1 MLRGHRLGLLFSVVL
16 LSISVPGRSAGFLFP
31 APSAQLDD
39 LYQHYDDDFIRLL
52 NLATRQIGK
61 PILKYEKLAPGT
73 LLRKATVTGTH
84 YELGLLVGLI
94 ARNYGMQ
101 VLRRSASNADMNARI
116 TEMYRNIYPQFLE
129 KARGIG
135 QAFGLILDDLDLRYL
150 EHDFE
155 AELWWRIFKY
165 QQFTDF
171 TGFSVAKPIL
181 GCSLI
186 SYYLDG
192 EKRQLIGRNFD
203 NRADRPGFLVISSLD
218 GVYRTIGHSIFQL
231 YQWLPDGINER
242 GLFMGMASLSSP
254 QQYMDYKDSSDYPVR
269 PAIQAVHLE
278 RVVLDTCATV
288 DEALALI
295 GKTRVW
301 FPVEFNH
308 FLLSDSL
315 GKSVVV
321 EFDKDKNMVVFPRQ
335 AAFHVVTNTALQ
347 EGTDYV
353 YGACW
358 RYRTATDALLQ
369 GISSLPDLS
378 RVMESVRPQ
387 SGYTRT
393 LWTAM
398 ADLSRKEL
406 KVSYRSENYAISRT
420 FSFSSTRLTWAQLAL
435 GDGYECTLLLSNK
448 RDTEWSGRLHLRQG
462 NNEEWS
468 GAWSLDGQ
476 DHTGS
481 DEIAVTIAPRST
493 VKMCLAGD
501 SSVRSGYLELTAGGA
516 FSVYDVASSYFY
528 RYLAGGRLQESVGSA
543 ATPSGRAFWF
553 PVEKTATTNTGLA
566 WAPDSV
572 TAPFSITLSLY
583 DGSGSQIWLKT
594 LTYSGHEARFFS
606 ELFENIPDGFLG
618 RVRIESEQN
627 IHLEVLRLEQTDS
640 GFQLT
645 TIPPDRIQ

>member
-1 MLRGHRLGLLFSVVL
+1 MLKGRWWGFLLFAVL
-16 LSISVPGRSAGFLFP
+16 LSISVPGHPAGFLLP

-39 LYQHYDDDFIRLL
+39 LYQHYDDDFVRLL
-52 NLATRQIGK
+52 NLATRQMGK
-61 PILKYEKLAPGT
+61 PILKYEAMAPGSFPK
-73 LLRKATVTGTH
+73 KATVTGTH

-101 VLRRSASNADMNARI
+101 VLRRNGSNADMNARI

-135 QAFGLILDDLDLRYL
+135 QAFGITLDDLDLRYL

-155 AELWWRIFKY
+155 AELWWRLFKY
-165 QQFTDF
+165 QEFTDF
-171 TGFSVAKPIL
+171 TGFSVAKPVL
-181 GCSLI
+181 GCSLT
-186 SYYLDG
+186 SYYLEG
-192 EKRQLIGRNFD
+192 ERRQLIGRNFD
-203 NRADRPGFLVISSLD
+203 NRADRPGFLVVSSLD
-218 GVYRTIGHSIFQL
+218 GVYKTIGHSIFQL

-254 QQYMDYKDSSDYPVR
+254 QKYADYKDSPDYPDR

-321 EFDKDKNMVVFPRQ
+321 EFDKDKNMVVLPRQ
-335 AAFHVVTNTALQ
+335 APFHVVTNTALQ

-358 RYRTATDALLQ
+358 RYRTATDGLQQ
-369 GISSLPDLS
+369 GISSMPDLS
-378 RVMESVRPQ
+378 GVMESVRPQ

-398 ADLSRKEL
+398 ADLSRKEMT
-406 KVSYRSENYAISRT
+406 VSYRSENYAISRT

-435 GDGYECTLLLSNK
+435 GGGYECMLLLSNK
-448 RDTEWSGRLHLRQG
+448 RETEWSGQLHLRQG
-462 NNEEWS
+462 NDEGWS
-468 GAWSLDGQ
+468 GSWSLDGL
-476 DHTGS
+476 DRTGS

-493 VKMCLAGD
+493 VKMCLSGD
-501 SSVRSGYLELTAGGA
+501 STVRSGYLQLTAEGA
-516 FSVYDVASSYFY
+516 FSVYDVAPSYFY

-543 ATPSGRAFWF
+543 AAPSGRAFSF
-553 PVEKTATTNTGLA
+553 PVERTATTDTGLA

-572 TAPFSITLSLY
+572 TAPFSIILSLY
-583 DGSGSQIWLKT
+583 DRSGSQLRQKT
-594 LTYSGHEARFFS
+594 LPYGGHEARFVS

-618 RVRIESEQN
+618 RVRVESEQN
-627 IHLEVLRLEQTDS
+627 IHLEVLRLDQTDS
-640 GFQLT
+640 GFQIT
-645 TIPPDRIQ
+645 STPPDRVQ

>member
-1 MLRGHRLGLLFSVVL
+1 MLKRHWLGFLLFAVL
-16 LSISVPGRSAGFLFP
+16 LSISVPGRPAGFLSP
-31 APSAQLDD
+31 APSAKLDD
-39 LYQHYDDDFIRLL
+39 LYQHYDDDFTRLL

-61 PILKYEKLAPGT
+61 PILKYEEMAPGSF
-73 LLRKATVTGTH
+73 LRKATVTGTH

-101 VLRRSASNADMNARI
+101 VLRRSALNADMNARI
-116 TEMYRNIYPQFLE
+116 TGMYRIIYPQFLE

-135 QAFGLILDDLDLRYL
+135 QAFGIALEDLDLRYL

-155 AELWWRIFKY
+155 AELWWRLFKY

-181 GCSLI
+181 GCSLT
-186 SYYLDG
+186 SYYLEG

-218 GVYRTIGHSIFQL
+218 GVYKTIGHSIFQL

-254 QQYMDYKDSSDYPVR
+254 QKYADYKDSPDYPDR

-358 RYRTATDALLQ
+358 RYRTATDGLQQ
-369 GISSLPDLS
+369 GISSMPDLS

-398 ADLSRKEL
+398 ADLSRKEMT
-406 KVSYRSENYAISRT
+406 VNYRAEDYAITRT
-420 FSFSSTRLTWAQLAL
+420 FGFLGTRLTWAQLAL
-435 GDGYECTLLLSNK
+435 GGGYECALLLSNK
-448 RDTEWSGRLHLRQG
+448 RDTEWSGQLHLRQG
-462 NNEEWS
+462 SDEAWS
-468 GAWSLDGQ
+468 GSWSLDGQ
-476 DHTGS
+476 DRTGS
-481 DEIAVTIAPRST
+481 DGIAVTIGPRST
-493 VKMCLAGD
+493 VKILLSGD
-501 SSVRSGYLELTAGGA
+501 STVRSGYLRLTAEGA
-516 FSVYDVASSYFY
+516 FSVYDVAPSYFY

-543 ATPSGRAFWF
+543 AAASGSTFWF
-553 PVEKTATTNTGLA
+553 PVEKTATTDTGVA

-572 TAPFSITLSLY
+572 TAPFSISINLY
-583 DGSGSQIWLKT
+583 DSSGRQLQQKT
-594 LTYSGHEARFFS
+594 LAYSGHEARFVS
-606 ELFENIPDGFLG
+606 ELFENMPDGFLG
-618 RVRIESEQN
+618 RALIESEQN
-627 IHLEVLRLEQTDS
+627 IHLEVLRLDQTGS

-645 TIPPDRIQ
+645 ATPPDRIR